1 LVDAG
6 AGVYLILLD
15 LIGALGLYGARAGVY
30 LVLRDL
36 LDRRLLNPLILT
48 AGAPVDE
55 AGAIPRQVP
64 AATRRGYLV
73 LLDLIGALGL

>member
-1 LVDAG
+1 MVDAG
-6 AGVYLILLD
+6 AGVYLVLLD

-36 LDRRLLNPLILT
+36 LDRRLLHSLVLIILT

-55 AGAIPRQVP
+55 A
-64 AATRRGYLV
+64 
-73 LLDLIGALGL
+73 